1 MFPVPFHIVFSQPT
15 QPSQTDVEVSNGVV
29 SSFKQ
34 ESTTDLWVEVTPQ
47 AAGDLTVTLSSS
59 IRSASGTPLRS
70 PPSVTVTYTGATL
83 SSASILAYA
92 HYALVTVTASKSVQL
107 FAVVFPRRLA
117 VTPSFSVVTTTGVAL
132 HQADAERSYIV
143 NITDLSPTTD
153 YVLYLAGR
161 EPFGPEVATP
171 IVDTRTSFTT
181 VKEGEKPSEGKQCP
195 RGWTLQD
202 GLLLYTQCS
211 DNGACVDST
220 CTCYPSFEGA
230 SCGVIQSE
238 EVAANTTHN
247 VLHTLFTLNGEL
259 FSGDE
264 EEEVFVRRMLQ
275 TAAAAALEMTAP
287 AVQIRL
293 WEKTVE
299 TQMLRGLQGSERL
312 PRKGIFPF
320 VPAEKQR
327 GSLYV
332 HVGEWER
339 TQRR

>member
-1 MFPVPFHIVFSQPT
+1 MFPVPFRIVFSHPT
-15 QPSQTDVEVSNGVV
+15 QASQADVEVSNGVV

-34 ESTTDLWVEVTPQ
+34 ESTTDLLIEVTPQ

-59 IRSASGTPLRS
+59 IHSVTGTPLRS
-70 PPSVTVTYTGATL
+70 SPSMTVTYSGATL

-92 HYALVTVTASKSVQL
+92 SYALVTVTASKSVQL
-107 FAVVFPRRLA
+107 YAVVFPRRLA
-117 VTPSFSVVTTTGVAL
+117 VTPSFAVVTTTGVAL
-132 HQADAERSYIV
+132 RPTEAERSYSV
-143 NITDLSPTTD
+143 NITSLSPTTD

-171 IVDTRTSFTT
+171 ISDTRTSFTT

-195 RGWTLQD
+195 RGWTFQD

-211 DNGACVDST
+211 DNGVCIDST
-220 CTCYPSFEGA
+220 CSCYPSFEGA
-230 SCGVIQSE
+230 SCGEIQGE
-238 EVAANTTHN
+238 KVAANSTHN
-247 VLHTLFTLNGEL
+247 ILHTLFTLNGEL
-259 FSGDE
+259 FDDE
-264 EEEVFVRRMLQ
+264 EEEVFVRRSLQ
-275 TAAAAALEMTAP
+275 TAAAAALEMTAS

-293 WEKTVE
+293 WEKTME
-299 TQMLRGLQGSERL
+299 PQMLRGLQMSERL

-332 HVGEWER
+332 HVGEETR
-339 TQRR
+339 IQSR